1 MPFFSFLRCGGH
13 SSDGRPRRHG
23 GSAADLLP
31 NSVSSAVAV
40 GRTDSSSVAHCAEK
54 GSGFFSVPSFGF
66 FGGASEAAVP
76 PSDEASTRTDQLEKA
91 RTDAFKRE
99 NEQPTDT
106 PKKQE
111 LTQPISFEHFSR
123 EWMNI
128 SGQDTF
134 DGFRLEGAK
143 QVNKYLQTC
152 HSFCLGTQ
160 LRESGY
166 SYQFGPT
173 VAISAPPDP
182 NAGEN
187 AQPPPHFFAMA
198 KLGTDG
204 SLQGRVIKTICPSA
218 DVKFNFN
225 SSLKDEQRN
234 FYELSL
240 DNTGRDWASSLK
252 LAWQSCWILDGMF
265 SQVLTPRLQAGCE
278 ITYVASNFPRLIMH
292 RIALESLFCASVI
305 FHSLLQ
311 LDCACDIASANG
323 ASMLAVGSRY
333 NIDKQSVVSCQLS
346 QQPDFKSPT
355 GLTKLTHSCK
365 VQYSRKVTDRLSM
378 ATEYEYSHP
387 DTESALR
394 MGWEYL
400 FRQAR
405 VQGLIDSCGRISVFA
420 QDYNGFG
427 HHDLA
432 DSPDALGQQMS
443 AHQKIL
449 LSGMGP
455 GQDGYLNL
463 VAVAGPL
470 CNEPNRTRFKKS
482 PKFEAE

>member
-278 ITYVASNFPRLIMH
+278 ITY
-292 RIALESLFCASVI
+292 
-305 FHSLLQ
+305 
-311 LDCACDIASANG
+311 SANG

-427 HHDLA
+427 V
-432 DSPDALGQQMS
+432 
-443 AHQKIL
+443 
-449 LSGMGP
+449 SGLIDYWRGT
-455 GQDGYLNL
+455 Y
-463 VAVAGPL
+463 
-470 CNEPNRTRFKKS
+470 
-482 PKFEAE
+482 KFGFLMHVVPPPEASQSQAN